1 MKLRVSV
8 FNSYALTETLIETSF
23 DSGCEPAS
31 SQGPDFLLDHL
42 GFVLPPE
49 DLDIWLRA
57 EFGAMLI
64 SLY

>member
-1 MKLRVSV
+1 M
-8 FNSYALTETLIETSF
+8 SF

-31 SQGPDFLLDHL
+31 LQGPNFLLDYL

-49 DLDIWLRA
+49 DLDILLRA
-57 EFGAMLI
+57 EFGGMLI